1 MWSTENLSVTLSS
14 RNVFSRPLPGG
25 HFYYPRARRGVFRG
39 MVLPGRVSGPG
50 QGLFSISPILP
61 GRVSGPGQGLFS
73 ISPIYDSHF
82 RLLLKMTVLLAAAV
96 S

>member
-50 QGLFSISPILP
+50 QGVFPIPPIGVPIFAVLNEDYCSSIYTCIML
-61 GRVSGPGQGLFS
+61 
-73 ISPIYDSHF
+73 
-82 RLLLKMTVLLAAAV
+82 
-96 S
+96 